1 MTLPSPVPDPPLQLN
16 DEASQREELVAE
28 IKRLKEEKAR
38 AVEAQF
44 FFLGISADSDGC
56 RLGWVDG
63 SLRMFLVNVSIGVV
77 VITCLINGGFI
88 GVS

>member
-16 DEASQREELVAE
+16 DESSQREELVAE
-28 IKRLKEEKAR
+28 IRRLKEEKLR

-44 FFLGISADSDGC
+44 FFWISADSDGC

-63 SLRMFLVNVSIGVV
+63 RMSDSDDFW
-77 VITCLINGGFI
+77 
-88 GVS
+88 